1 MSCAVCFSSLL
12 LFGTSCGPQEF
23 AIKID
28 KSQMK
33 HSRRRAFIK
42 CGKYSMCTYDRF
54 KVHKMLYPKMHS
66 KPTTQT
72 WKGCTIP
79 IGTSSMAVYLPEPY
93 YWISCKLCL
102 SAKSTPFHWLLIC
115 FIGASPD
122 WPISLVHQ
130 PAMTLNVTR
139 TCMKPCNI
147 PLSLGPKKRKGTPWF
162 NAAFTCHVL
171 RVLVGPKKGQNEK
184 TVMPC
189 RAVQM
194 LDLYL

>member
-1 MSCAVCFSSLL
+1 MLL
-12 LFGTSCGPQEF
+12 LSVANVLCVPVIGLKFTKCCT
-23 AIKID
+23 
-28 KSQMK
+28 
-33 HSRRRAFIK
+33 RR
-42 CGKYSMCTYDRF
+42 CTPNQQ
-54 KVHKMLYPKMHS
+54 L
-66 KPTTQT
+66 KPERVAPFQLEQT
-72 WKGCTIP
+72 VWQYIFQNPTIE
-79 IGTSSMAVYLPEPY
+79 V

-122 WPISLVHQ
+122 WQISLVHQ

-171 RVLVGPKKGQNEK
+171 RVLVGLANSSNRGRKKVK
-184 TVMPC
+184 TKRLWC
-189 RAVQM
+189 HAV
-194 LDLYL
+194 LYKCSICIYKTFRLLHVVVTMHDVDSGHSL

>member
-1 MSCAVCFSSLL
+1 
-12 LFGTSCGPQEF
+12 
-23 AIKID
+23 
-28 KSQMK
+28 MK

-42 CGKYSMCTYDRF
+42 CGKCSMCTYDRF

-72 WKGCTIP
+72 CKGCTIP
-79 IGTSSMAVYLPEPY
+79 IGTNSMAVYLPEPY
-93 YWISCKLCL
+93 CWISCKLCL

-171 RVLVGPKKGQNEK
+171 RVLVVLANSSNRGRKKVK
-184 TVMPC
+184 TKRLWC
-189 RAVQM
+189 HAV
-194 LDLYL
+194 LYKCSICIYKTFRLLHVVVTMHDVDSGHSL